1 MNALDLLTFARGSAL
16 NWALMLCVAG
26 IVLRLFEIFG
36 LARKADLAKPRA
48 DSPGS
53 GWRTLV
59 TRSLPPQGMLKRD
72 PVTYIGGYVFHLG
85 LLIAILFFAPH
96 IEFIRSMTGLGWP
109 NLPTPLVDAS
119 VVASIAALGMLLAH
133 RLNNPVKRMLSGI
146 GDYVAWAATLL
157 PLLTGYLAYHHLFV
171 QYTLMLALHL
181 FSVELL
187 LVLLPFTK
195 LFHTFSVFIS
205 RWYNGD
211 IFGRKGVAS

>member
-1 MNALDLLTFARGSAL
+1 MNHLDLLTFARGSAL
-16 NWALMLCVAG
+16 NGALMLCTVG

-36 LARKADLAKPRA
+36 LGRKDDLAKPRA
-48 DSPGS
+48 NSPGS
-53 GWRTLV
+53 GWRTLF

-72 PVTYIGGYVFHLG
+72 PITYVGGYVFHLG
-85 LLIAILFFAPH
+85 LLITILLFAPH
-96 IEFIRSMTGLGWP
+96 IEFIRSMAGISWSS
-109 NLPTPLVDAS
+109 LPSPLVDAS
-119 VVASIAALGMLLAH
+119 AVASIIALGMLLAH
-133 RLNNPVKRMLSGI
+133 RLNNPVKRMLSGF
-146 GDYVAWAATLL
+146 GDYIAWTVTLL
-157 PLLTGYLAYHHLFV
+157 PLLTGYLTYHHLFV
-171 QYTLMLALHL
+171 EYTLMLALHL